1 MQPEIAKIL
10 NVMKS
15 FSKAIAAIMLTAVM
29 CLVAGCKK
37 DNGGNGTYK
46 GHDYIDLGLPS
57 GTMWATCN
65 VGAENPEDYGDYFAW
80 GETQPKII
88 YSESNYKYS
97 HGCCNQ
103 LTKYCSQSD
112 FGHNG
117 FTDKLTTLESSDDAA
132 AVNWGEGW
140 STPTNKQWVELLT
153 KCSHSWT
160 TRNGV
165 KGCLFTGRNGNTI
178 FLPAASSR
186 SDEDSR
192 SVGDDGSYWSSSL
205 NKGFP
210 EYAKGFKFII
220 SFDDCDLYDDLG
232 RCSGRSVRP
241 VCSSH

>member
-1 MQPEIAKIL
+1 MELRLVQKL
-10 NVMKS
+10 TKT
-15 FSKAIAAIMLTAVM
+15 IAAIMLTVM
-29 CLVAGCKK
+29 VCLAAGCKK
-37 DNGGNGTYK
+37 DNGGNGTYN
-46 GHDYIDLGLPS
+46 GHDYINLGLPS

-80 GETQPKII
+80 GETQSKAS
-88 YSESNYKYS
+88 YSESNYVYS
-97 HGCCNQ
+97 HGGYNQ
-103 LTKYCSQSD
+103 LAKYCSQSD
-112 FGHNG
+112 FGFDG
-117 FTDKLTTLESSDDAA
+117 FTDNLTTLESSDDAA
-132 AVNWGEGW
+132 TANWGEGW

-153 KCSHSWT
+153 KCSYSWT
-160 TRNGV
+160 TINGV
-165 KGCLFTGRNGNTI
+165 KGCQFTGRNGNTI

-220 SFDDCDLYDDLG
+220 SFNDCDLYDDLG